1 MSLQGV
7 TGAANLSLDSVREKL
22 AEIRESTD
30 LPVGVGFGI
39 KDAQTAAAMAQ
50 FADAVVVGSAL
61 VSRIEANPGD
71 AVTATAEIKALLGE
85 MRAAM
90 DAAA

>member
-1 MSLQGV
+1 
-7 TGAANLSLDSVREKL
+7 L
-22 AEIRESTD
+22 AEIRSCTD

-39 KDAQTAAAMAQ
+39 KDSQTAAAMSE

-61 VSRIEANPGD
+61 VAHIESNLDQPEKAID
-71 AVTATAEIKALLGE
+71 EIKDLLSE

-90 DAAA
+90 DAA

>member
-1 MSLQGV
+1 M
-7 TGAANLSLDSVREKL
+7 TGAANLSIDSVRDKV
-22 AEIRESTD
+22 AEIRECSD

-39 KDAQTAAAMAQ
+39 KDAATAAAMSV

-61 VSRIEANPGD
+61 VSRIEANPD
-71 AVTATAEIKALLGE
+71 RPDVATAEIKALLSE

-90 DAAA
+90 DAG

>member
-1 MSLQGV
+1 M

-22 AEIRESTD
+22 AEIRACTD

-39 KDAQTAAAMAQ
+39 KDAQTAAAMSE

-61 VSRIEANPGD
+61 VSRIESNPD
-71 AVTATAEIKALLGE
+71 NPEQAIAEIKELLGE

-90 DAAA
+90 DAT

>member
-1 MSLQGV
+1 M
-7 TGAANLSLDSVREKL
+7 TDRAVRESGR
-22 AEIRESTD
+22 ARRGSRA
-30 LPVGVGFGI
+30 PVVAGFGI
-39 KDAQTAAAMAQ
+39 KDAQTAAAMAS

-71 AVTATAEIKALLGE
+71 PARATAEIRGLLAG

-90 DAAA
+90 DGAR